1 MKLNQILTV
10 SATLLLS
17 VGSFAQDFPVVNV
30 EVHERG
36 AWLEQKGVAIFTNGN
51 SLLEISGLP
60 VDLNESKIQVE
71 LKPGVYLQNMQ
82 YTEEK
87 SPNSN
92 TYELKNITDS
102 IHMLTVRIQMFE
114 ALKHTLN
121 EEREF
126 LKANRQIGSSQEVL
140 LVDDLIEMADFLR
153 ERNQD
158 LGLELLDV
166 EMDIQV
172 LQEELEI
179 LNRRLVKTRGTAN
192 GGVQMQGVLNLDL
205 RSDNSSQSSEI
216 SIRYLTADAGW
227 NVEYEVF
234 FEENEVFVKRK
245 ANIAQHTG
253 LDWSEASISLITG
266 RPMDELSLGELDPWV
281 IDSAKPFSSGGG
293 YFRGAKSRVLSWDN
307 EDDNGGEDEINVD
320 EIFNFAS
327 NARYVFDLEGKS
339 RVSAGKGKTLVEL
352 DNFVLNGDIRYKA
365 APSANS
371 ESYVTVRCADWLGN
385 KLMNGEGRIISGNTY
400 LGDFF
405 LSVPSVGDT
414 LVIPLGTDPHLRC
427 SRELVAESSSSS
439 FLAGKKEMVQTWE
452 LKVENS
458 HTDSVEVDLV
468 DKLPVSRFENSEI
481 EISAEA
487 SDNGEVDLINGFAV
501 YSFGLAPLETRKVTL
516 TIRVKYPSKR
526 NLQSF

>member
-17 VGSFAQDFPVVNV
+17 VGSFAQDFPVINV

-36 AWLEQKGVAIFTNGN
+36 AWVEQKGVAKFTNGN

-140 LVDDLIEMADFLR
+140 LVDDIIEMADFLR

-253 LDWSEASISLITG
+253 LD
-266 RPMDELSLGELDPWV
+266 
-281 IDSAKPFSSGGG
+281 
-293 YFRGAKSRVLSWDN
+293 
-307 EDDNGGEDEINVD
+307 
-320 EIFNFAS
+320 
-327 NARYVFDLEGKS
+327 
-339 RVSAGKGKTLVEL
+339 
-352 DNFVLNGDIRYKA
+352 
-365 APSANS
+365 
-371 ESYVTVRCADWLGN
+371 SYG
-385 KLMNGEGRIISGNTY
+385 
-400 LGDFF
+400 
-405 LSVPSVGDT
+405 
-414 LVIPLGTDPHLRC
+414 
-427 SRELVAESSSSS
+427 
-439 FLAGKKEMVQTWE
+439 
-452 LKVENS
+452 
-458 HTDSVEVDLV
+458 
-468 DKLPVSRFENSEI
+468 
-481 EISAEA
+481 
-487 SDNGEVDLINGFAV
+487 
-501 YSFGLAPLETRKVTL
+501 
-516 TIRVKYPSKR
+516 
-526 NLQSF
+526 